1 MDPWFHGVPMATQK
15 MDDGPMEVAKGL
27 NLNDQALVKASF
39 KPSLRIPILQR
50 LIYDLKLGNLG
61 CIKQHP

>member
-1 MDPWFHGVPMATQK
+1 M
-15 MDDGPMEVAKGL
+15 MEVAKGL